1 MDKGKFIPFV
11 VAEKRNTGISPQTA
25 KGLYE
30 LEQQMKPARVE
41 PPVQYKGGMGTLR
54 RPEATIRLPNGDWV
68 TPQEYEQL
76 LQLLQQRR

>member
-1 MDKGKFIPFV
+1 MNKGKFIPFV
-11 VAEKRNTGISPQTA
+11 VAERRGLSPQTV

-41 PPVQYKGGMGTLR
+41 PPVQYKGGMGTPR

-76 LQLLQQRR
+76 QQLLQQRR

>member
-11 VAEKRNTGISPQTA
+11 VAERRNNGLSPQTV

-30 LEQQMKPARVE
+30 LEQSMKPARI

-54 RPEATIRLPNGDWV
+54 RPEATIQLPNGDWV

-76 LQLLQQRR
+76 QRLLQQRR